1 MRKCKRGQVHHHK
14 IFVAVVLVMSSLYV
28 FSTAVVEAAVALPK
42 PLVTVVSSL
51 TKVGESK
58 KVVIV
63 ATAIAPN
70 GNPVEKLS
78 VTLDGKTQSCT
89 KSYYCRVSFGPFKI
103 TKNKVFNYTATATYK
118 TGGKNVSAVQKK
130 SLTVVK
136 EKNVLPASVVP
147 VAPVILDQNP
157 VENIPV
163 EVNVPKTSNNNSN
176 ANNSSATGGQN
187 NAGLTGGVVGVK
199 DSQKISDL
207 KILQTALELYYKDNS
222 TYPAGSGIVLGIG
235 DYVCL
240 NSDGWGEV
248 GCPFPYIAIVPK
260 DPSGDYIYNFTGTGY
275 TVDAQLEG
283 AVEGLSGKIRLKPSG
298 IIKL

>member
-28 FSTAVVEAAVALPK
+28 FSTAVVEAAVSAPK
-42 PLVTVVSSL
+42 PFVTVVSSL
-51 TKVGESK
+51 AKVGESK

-78 VTLDGKTQSCT
+78 VTLDGKTQTCT

-103 TKNKVFNYTATATYK
+103 TKNKILNYTATATYK

-147 VAPVILDQNP
+147 VAPVILDQNQ

-163 EVNVPKTSNNNSN
+163 EVIIPNTSNNNSN
-176 ANNSSATGGQN
+176 TNNASINSGQN
-187 NAGLTGGVVGVK
+187 SNGLANGAVGAK
-199 DSQKISDL
+199 DAQKISDL
-207 KILQTALELYYKDNS
+207 KILQTALELYYKDNNA
-222 TYPAGSGIVLGIG
+222 YPVGSGVVLGVG
-235 DYVCL
+235 DYSCF

-248 GCPFPYIAIVPK
+248 GCAFPYIAVVPE
-260 DPSGDYIYNFTGTGY
+260 DSPSGYIYNFTGTGY
-275 TVDAQLEG
+275 TVDTQLEG
-283 AVEGLSGKIRLKPSG
+283 VIDGLSGKIRLTPSG